1 VRDRYGLVESDSY
14 DQETGREAAGLLEG
28 QIFQRVTADGVVA
41 ERTGSSEVLSQF
53 RLVRATNEVRIVDAD
68 GSVYQ
73 GPVLAEGTVQLG
85 HRFEGRPFEVDSRES
100 VQAQT
105 SVAGGSSPGFSF
117 LASGTNRSLN
127 QVVSFRGTFSPEAAL
142 SAGQTSATA
151 PPTSRR
157 SRNQYRLELAAPPST
172 RDAADS
178 STGASV
184 SGAQSGATTGLG
196 LQSVEAS
203 AGEGLLPPGSIDGV
217 IEVGDS
223 LQFRIQA
230 VQAPESP

>member
-1 VRDRYGLVESDSY
+1 VRDRYGLVASDSY
-14 DQETGREAAGLLEG
+14 DQATGRESAGLLEG
-28 QIFQRVTADGVVA
+28 QIFQRVTTDGVVA

-53 RLVRATNEVRIVDAD
+53 RLVRATNEVRIVDTD

-85 HRFEGRPFEVDSRES
+85 RPFEVDSRES
-100 VQAQT
+100 VPAQT
-105 SVAGGSSPGFSF
+105 SVPGGSSLGFSF

-127 QVVSFRGTFSPEAAL
+127 QVVNFRGTFSPESAL
-142 SAGQTSATA
+142 SAGQTSATT
-151 PPTSRR
+151 PSTSRR
-157 SRNQYRLELAAPPST
+157 SRDPYRLELAAPPST